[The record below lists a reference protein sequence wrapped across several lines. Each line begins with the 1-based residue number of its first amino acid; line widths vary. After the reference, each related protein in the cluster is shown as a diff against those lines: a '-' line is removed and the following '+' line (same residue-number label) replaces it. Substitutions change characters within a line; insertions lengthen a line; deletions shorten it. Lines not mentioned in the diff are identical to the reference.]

1 MRAVVRD
8 SYGPPDVL
16 ELREVD
22 RPAIGP
28 SDVRVRVHAAGVN
41 QGVWHLTTGLPYV
54 VRLAGYGIRAPAGT
68 RSPGSTWQDASMRS
82 GPK

>member
-8 SYGPPDVL
+8 SYRPPDVL

-28 SDVRVRVHAAGVN
+28 SDVRVRVHAAGVD

-54 VRLAGYGIRAPAGT
+54 VRLAGYGIRAP
-68 RSPGSTWQDASMRS
+68 RNPIPGSTWQDASMRS